1 MQKGRSLKRNFES
14 RGVNLE
20 YGSYGICSTDNKRI
34 TSRQIES
41 ARRVLLRFIR
51 KGGKI
56 WIRVF
61 PDKPIT
67 KKPPEVGMGGGK
79 GDVDHYVFQVKPG
92 RIIFELDGIA
102 ESDAMKALQQIS
114 YKLPFRTKIIKR

>member
-1 MQKGRSLKRNFES
+1 
-14 RGVNLE
+14 
-20 YGSYGICSTDNKRI
+20 
-34 TSRQIES
+34 
-41 ARRVLLRFIR
+41 
-51 KGGKI
+51 
-56 WIRVF
+56 
-61 PDKPIT
+61 
-67 KKPPEVGMGGGK
+67 MGGGK